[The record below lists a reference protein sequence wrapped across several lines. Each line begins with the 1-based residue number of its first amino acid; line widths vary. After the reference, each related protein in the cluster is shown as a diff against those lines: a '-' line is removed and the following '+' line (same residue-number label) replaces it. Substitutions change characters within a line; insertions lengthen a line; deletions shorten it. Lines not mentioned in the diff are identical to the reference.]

1 MRIFSILTV
10 LAAAAGVYAQN
21 ATVIIEDLQAITG
34 LANHYNKR
42 ASEINV
48 VNILF
53 KGPEVAQGNNHIAN
67 SIMQIVQRLPNPPPV
82 FKDAD
87 AKNIIDYL
95 KTFVTVHQTLLN
107 TQIGKHGL
115 LSLFFFTEP
124 VRFSLVS
131 YEAAMDTF
139 GISLIE
145 MVPTQNTTAQQQ
157 FDSLSMTISAAIQV
171 YSSSLTEKQVSGAQ
185 WIRSLM
191 RLLA

>member
-67 SIMQIVQRLPNPPPV
+67 SITQIVQRLPNPPPV

-115 LSLFFFTEP
+115 VMFFFTEP
-124 VRFSLVS
+124 VRVSL
-131 YEAAMDTF
+131 TL

-145 MVPTQNTTAQQQ
+145 MVPTQNTTVQQR
-157 FDSLSMTISAAIQV
+157 FGALSVTINAAIQT
-171 YSSSLTEKQVSGAQ
+171 YTSSLTEKQASGAQ

-191 RLLA
+191 RLLV